1 VPCLKI
7 AYRAQKSNFE
17 KMVDRHEK
25 SNGIIKII
33 PWK

>member
-1 VPCLKI
+1 
-7 AYRAQKSNFE
+7 
-17 KMVDRHEK
+17 MVERHEK

>member
-1 VPCLKI
+1 
-7 AYRAQKSNFE
+7 
-17 KMVDRHEK
+17 MVDRHEK